1 MTRLTVFYD
10 SRCPLCMAEI
20 RQLDA
25 LNADGQLQLEDIHGD
40 DFSQRYPHI
49 DPQQADRVL
58 HGQLEDGRMIYGLDV
73 TAEAWSRV
81 GKYRW
86 LKVLR
91 WPLLRQLSDLVYR
104 LFARYRH
111 PLARLL
117 TGKSRADAC
126 NDERCKFD

>member
-10 SRCPLCMAEI
+10 SHCPLCMAEI
-20 RQLDA
+20 RQLAA
-25 LNADGQLQLEDIHGD
+25 LDVHGRLRLEDIHGE
-40 DFSQRYPHI
+40 DFSQRFPHI

-58 HGQLEDGRMIYGLDV
+58 HGQFEDGRMIYGLDV
-73 TAEAWSRV
+73 TAEAWGRV
-81 GKYRW
+81 GKHRW

-91 WPLLRQLSDLVYR
+91 WPLLRPLSDLGYR

-117 TGKSRADAC
+117 TGQSRA
-126 NDERCKFD
+126 E